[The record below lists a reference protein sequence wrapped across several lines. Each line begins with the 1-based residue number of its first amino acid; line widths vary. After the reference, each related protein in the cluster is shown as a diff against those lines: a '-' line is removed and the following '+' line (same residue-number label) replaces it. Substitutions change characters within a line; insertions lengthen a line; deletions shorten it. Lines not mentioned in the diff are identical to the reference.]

1 MKKWISL
8 LMAALLV
15 LPLNGN
21 WFVRAEEAVPAV
33 VYGDLTGDGQ
43 VSSEDALE
51 RCNAPQPDAQQ
62 RIISGKPG
70 MWTATD
76 SWI

>member
-21 WFVRAEEAVPAV
+21 WFVRAAEAVPAV
-33 VYGDLTGDGQ
+33 V
-43 VSSEDALE
+43 
-51 RCNAPQPDAQQ
+51 
-62 RIISGKPG
+62 
-70 MWTATD
+70 
-76 SWI
+76 